1 MTAPS
6 NKVTSTKSLV
16 LTLKCSKVLKLFN
29 YGEPTTNP
37 QYKPLSKF
45 LRTLKKKQTSTN
57 EKLHILF
64 KKIKISYTP
73 SSHPLF
79 KPNHFD

>member
-29 YGEPTTNP
+29 YGKPTTNP

-45 LRTLKKKQTSTN
+45 LRT
-57 EKLHILF
+57 
-64 KKIKISYTP
+64 
-73 SSHPLF
+73 
-79 KPNHFD
+79 